1 MRQSTANPTA
11 RADIRRWP
19 LDPSTAHLVL
29 LDVHMEPSSESIDE
43 WVRRAFESPGI
54 ERIRTGALFPGAAGA
69 FASHGFVEADRL
81 ALLERA
87 LHEPSHAA
95 APLGLATSRLGNRH
109 LTIAA
114 NIDAASF
121 PDGWR
126 HDAASL
132 REIATATPQS
142 RRRLVTLT
150 SGRRSSPRGPVG
162 FAITGRAGPNGYLQ
176 RIAVHP
182 DARRHGA
189 ATLLVT
195 DALDWLVRRGARRAM
210 VNTGITNTAA
220 LDLYRRSGFERLVD
234 DLVVVELTRSA

>member
-1 MRQSTANPTA
+1 MRQSIANPTA
-11 RADIRRWP
+11 RAEIRRWP
-19 LDPSTAHLVL
+19 LDPSIAHLVL
-29 LDVHMEPSSESIDE
+29 LDVHMEPTGDSIDD

-54 ERIRTGALFPGAAGA
+54 ERIRTGALFPDAAEG
-69 FASHGFVEADRL
+69 FAQRGFLEVDRL

-87 LHEPSHAA
+87 LHEPSRGGS
-95 APLGLATSRLGNRH
+95 PVGLGTSRLGTRH
-109 LTIAA
+109 LSTAA
-114 NIDAASF
+114 AIDAASF

-132 REIATATPQS
+132 REIAAATPQS

-150 SGRRSSPRGPVG
+150 SRPRTAPLGPVG

-182 DARRHGA
+182 AARRNGA
-189 ATLLVT
+189 AQLLVT
-195 DALDWLVRRGARRAM
+195 DALDWLVRRGAQRAM

-220 LDLYRRSGFERLVD
+220 LDLYRRTGFERLAD
-234 DLVVVELTRSA
+234 DLVVVELNRST